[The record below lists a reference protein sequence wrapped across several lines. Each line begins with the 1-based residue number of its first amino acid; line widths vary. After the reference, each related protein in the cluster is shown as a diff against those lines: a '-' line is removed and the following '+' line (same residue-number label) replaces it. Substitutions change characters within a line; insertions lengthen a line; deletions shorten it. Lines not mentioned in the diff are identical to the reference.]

1 MTISKPSDSEI
12 QYWRNER
19 TRQQAILTEEKA
31 KITKINRQYMER
43 RFIPAD
49 EVLQTMTDCQTA
61 IGVVAG
67 RVAKGKPV
75 NPEHVG
81 AIYDAIQPLCGELLE
96 RIIEKIKHPKIEG
109 NQIDAD
115 SYENKSNKQK
125 TGLEEHAVHNGE
137 QS

>member
-19 TRQQAILTEEKA
+19 TRQQAILTAEKA
-31 KITKINRQYMER
+31 RITKINRQYMER

-61 IGVVAG
+61 IGVVAD
-67 RVAKGKPV
+67 RVAKDEIV
-75 NPEHVG
+75 RPEHVT

-96 RIIEKIKHPKIEG
+96 RIIEKITHPKIEG

-115 SYENKSNKQK
+115 NC
-125 TGLEEHAVHNGE
+125 
-137 QS
+137 